1 MESVVMFVSD
11 IMAHVASHLQPH
23 EIKHFTECIFQNN
36 ESFQSVM
43 KQLKADEQHFLM
55 DRYTTLIQP
64 KTHVSFPLTLEQ
76 RVRALEREQ
85 EKSRIIENSFVE
97 LLQEQR
103 VYFEN
108 KIAKMNHS

>member
-1 MESVVMFVSD
+1 MEPIVAFITD

-23 EIKHFTECIFQNN
+23 EVKHFTECIFQKN
-36 ESFQSVM
+36 ESFQAVI
-43 KQLKADEQHFLM
+43 KQLKVDEYHYLM
-55 DRYTTLIQP
+55 DQYTNIIQT
-64 KTHVSFPLTLEQ
+64 KTHVSFPETLEQ

-108 KIAKMNHS
+108 KLAKTGHS

>member
-1 MESVVMFVSD
+1 
-11 IMAHVASHLQPH
+11 
-23 EIKHFTECIFQNN
+23 
-36 ESFQSVM
+36 M

-55 DRYTTLIQP
+55 DRYSTLIQP

-85 EKSRIIENSFVE
+85 EKSGIIENSFVE

-108 KIAKMNHS
+108 KIAKMNHSWKKTFEVYK